1 MNKTHPSP
9 AAEFDLSEGLAFF
22 WRKLKGKDG
31 KEIDPLVQRFVQWGA
46 GPRASQY
53 LVLGA
58 KARAALHGHEVVRM
72 ADLAAVAPLVLGHR
86 VLLNFQ
92 AEAEGQTAPALVAT
106 LAGAALT

>member
-1 MNKTHPSP
+1 MSTPELRQRQALALLARDELWQQRQHLWD
-9 AAEFDLSEGLAFF
+9 AAG
-22 WRKLKGKDG
+22 
-31 KEIDPLVQRFVQWGA
+31 
-46 GPRASQY
+46 QY